1 MTDNFQDD
9 IRDEMYRDMGASYL
23 EHDVLVGFRLGHEV
37 WQEIG
42 NRARVYWPDDRELYL
57 ELYASFKGVGSR
69 DPQRY
74 RRYGDRPVN
83 TVFTDNGE
91 MGTEDLEGYPR
102 PDLWTAGQ
110 QLGSD
115 SPGFDFQDNTLD
127 QTIVSGSASTTI
139 GTRFWFEIQQ
149 PDASEPVAQV
159 NPIRIPA
166 PDSFRGEI
174 NEWAEDVGAEVTRV
188 KGAVFEERF
197 NTSSSRDRG
206 FGHQDFHIKYEDAT
220 SRSEI
225 LDVMRGA
232 LDFAERAAKEEGG

>member
-1 MTDNFQDD
+1 MVGNFKDEV
-9 IRDEMYRDMGASYL
+9 RDEMYRNMGVSYL
-23 EHDVLVGFRLGHEV
+23 DSDVLVGFRLGHEV
-37 WQEIG
+37 WKAITDSP
-42 NRARVYWPDDRELYL
+42 RVYWPDDRELYL

-74 RRYGDRPVN
+74 RRYGDRPEQSY
-83 TVFTDNGE
+83 F
-91 MGTEDLEGYPR
+91 TEDGDVANVEGYPN
-102 PDLWTAGQ
+102 PGLWTAGQ

-115 SPGFDFQDNTLD
+115 SPGFDFQDNRVD

-149 PDASEPVAQV
+149 PDASVSEADI

-166 PDSFRGEI
+166 PDSLREPI
-174 NEWAEDVGAEVTRV
+174 REWADDIGGEVTRV

-197 NTSSSRDRG
+197 DTAGGG
-206 FGHQDFHIKYEDAT
+206 FNYGHQDFHIKYEGAT

-225 LDVMRGA
+225 MDVMGGA
-232 LDFAERAAKEEGG
+232 LDFAERAARSEGG